1 MAKKLNIGGVEIL
14 DIESLATKAGMN
26 TAISAA
32 LSGIF
37 LIVPNVS
44 AITSPGKIYLILKK
58 TPEGEEDYYDEYLY
72 VEGKAEHIGSTKLD
86 LSGYAKTTA
95 MTSAI
100 ATAKTEAI
108 NTAATTAQAKADAAK
123 TAAITAAAT
132 DAQSKADA
140 AKTAAISTAATD
152 AQSKADTAKT
162 AAISAAATDAQG
174 KANTAKSEAISAAAS
189 DATTKAN
196 NAKSSAVSDAKSY
209 ADNTFAQVVTLT
221 QAEYDALGAKN
232 TKTIYVIN

>member
-26 TAISAA
+26 TAISEA
-32 LSGIF
+32 LSGVF
-37 LIVPNVS
+37 TIVPNVA
-44 AITSPGKIYLILKK
+44 AINAPGKIYLVKM
-58 TPEGEEDYYDEYLY
+58 TTAEGEDNAYDEYLY
-72 VEGKAEHIGSTKLD
+72 IDGKAEHIGSTKLD
-86 LSGYAKTTA
+86 LAGYAKSA
-95 MTSAI
+95 DVTSAI

-108 NTAATTAQAKADAAK
+108 NTAAATAQTKADAAK
-123 TAAITAAAT
+123 G
-132 DAQSKADA
+132 
-140 AKTAAISTAATD
+140 
-152 AQSKADTAKT
+152 
-162 AAISAAATDAQG
+162 AAISAAATDAQAKADAAKSSAISAAATDAQN
-174 KANTAKSEAISAAAS
+174 KANTAKSDAISAASS